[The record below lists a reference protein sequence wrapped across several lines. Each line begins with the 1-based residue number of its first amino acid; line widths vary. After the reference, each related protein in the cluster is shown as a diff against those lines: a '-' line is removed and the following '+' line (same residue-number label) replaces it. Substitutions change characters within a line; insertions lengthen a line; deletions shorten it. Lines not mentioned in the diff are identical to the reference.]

1 MRCTIIEETVR
12 YDGMKKI
19 VAAIMLAAIAWTA
32 AVGQGAL
39 CISELLYQPRSGEAE
54 YLELYNCCDTAL
66 DLADYHVVRWLNE
79 APSTH
84 YPMPAVIL
92 PPHAYVALTKDA
104 ASVMANY
111 RVESAT
117 ALIECN
123 LPAYPN
129 GGGTVLLARAADSM
143 IVDRLDYSPDMHSPL
158 LRNEAGVSLERR
170 SFDRPT
176 NEPSNWFS
184 ASSVCGHGTPGY
196 ANSQSTEV
204 LALETG
210 FSFSSSIVSPD
221 GDDYQ
226 DFLHV
231 DFALSR
237 GDLMADVAV
246 FDATGHRVA
255 QPLNAALLGTH
266 GTFDWHPAADLPRG
280 RYLLVIT
287 LYDLHG
293 TRQQIRRTV
302 SLIK

>member
-1 MRCTIIEETVR
+1 
-12 YDGMKKI
+12 
-19 VAAIMLAAIAWTA
+19 MLAAIAWTA
-32 AVGQGAL
+32 ASGQGAL

-54 YLELYNCCDTAL
+54 YLELYNGGDTAL
-66 DLADYHVVRWLNE
+66 NLAEYHVVRWLND

-84 YPMPAVIL
+84 YPLPAVTL
-92 PPHAYVALTKDA
+92 PPHAYVALTKNA

-111 RVESAT
+111 HVESAT

-129 GGGTVLLARAADSM
+129 SGGTVLLAMAADSS
-143 IVDRLDYSPDMHSPL
+143 IVDRLDYNPDMHSPL

-184 ASSVCGHGTPGY
+184 ASSVSGYGTPGY
-196 ANSQSTEV
+196 ANSQSTEM
-204 LALETG
+204 LALEAAFVLSGST
-210 FSFSSSIVSPD
+210 VSPD

-226 DFLHV
+226 DFLQV
-231 DFALSR
+231 DYALDC

-255 QPLNAALLGTH
+255 QPLQAALLGTH
-266 GTFDWHPAADLPRG
+266 GVFEWHPATDLPRG

-287 LYDLHG
+287 IYDLHG
-293 TRQQIRRTV
+293 IRQLIRRTV
-302 SLIK
+302 LIVK

>member
-1 MRCTIIEETVR
+1 
-12 YDGMKKI
+12 MKKI
-19 VAAIMLAAIAWTA
+19 VSAIILATIAWTA
-32 AVGQGAL
+32 AVGQSVL

-54 YLELYNCCDTAL
+54 YLELYNGCDTAVN
-66 DLADYHVVRWLNE
+66 LASYHVVRWLNE

-84 YPMPAVIL
+84 YPLPAVML
-92 PPHAYVALTKDA
+92 PPHAYVALTKNA
-104 ASVMANY
+104 ASVVANY
-111 RVESAT
+111 HVESAT

-129 GGGTVLLARAADSM
+129 GGGTVLLARAADSS

-170 SFDRPT
+170 SFERPT
-176 NEPSNWFS
+176 NELSNWFS
-184 ASSVCGHGTPGY
+184 ASSISGYGTPGY

-204 LALETG
+204 LALEAG
-210 FSFSSSIVSPD
+210 FQLSSSTISPD

-226 DFLHV
+226 DFLRV
-231 DFALSR
+231 DYGLDR
-237 GDLMADVAV
+237 GDMMADVAV

-255 QPLNAALLGTH
+255 QPLRSALLGTH
-266 GTFDWHPAADLPRG
+266 GTFEWHPAADLSRG